1 MTAALRTL
9 ADAGAVFT
17 LCYQKSKRP
26 IGDAW
31 QEQPHGYEE
40 AAAHMQRGGNVG
52 LLAGALSAWLIAIDL
67 DKRAKDFAAQHP
79 HVKPWCIWRQN
90 APDRAKFI
98 VRAEGARNRKDH
110 RAGLEIISFGNA
122 IVTGTHESGAA
133 VQLACRGDVPVLT
146 VAEVGA
152 IFEAWTG
159 TPYDAPP
166 PQRQRKNADPLPALA
181 PNLPP
186 STLFGARLALDHL
199 APWRADDYTE
209 WVRIGMVLKSTHG
222 DAAYQL
228 WDGWSQRSSKYPGAD
243 ATRQKWESFHPD
255 GRLSA
260 GTISFLVDQDNAR

>member
-17 LCYQKSKRP
+17 LCYPKSKRP

-31 QEQPHGYEE
+31 QEQPHTYQE
-40 AAAHMQRGGNVG
+40 AAAHLQHGGNVG
-52 LLAGALSAWLIAIDL
+52 LLAGALSNWLIAIDL
-67 DKRAKDFAAQHP
+67 DKRAKAFAEQHP
-79 HVKPWCIWRQN
+79 QLVQWCIWRPN
-90 APDRAKFI
+90 ATDRGKFI

-122 IVTGTHESGAA
+122 IVTGSHETGAA
-133 VQLACRGDVPVLT
+133 VMLACRGPVPVLT
-146 VAEVGA
+146 VAEVSA

-166 PQRQRKNADPLPALA
+166 PKRHRKNADPLPVA
-181 PNLPP
+181 PSLPP

-199 APWRADDYTE
+199 AAWRADDYTE

-222 DAAYQL
+222 DAALAL
-228 WDGWSQRSSKYPGAD
+228 WDAWSQRSSKYPGAD
-243 ATRQKWESFHPD
+243 ETRQKWESFHPD

-260 GTISFLVDQDNAR
+260 GTLSYLVDQDTAR